1 MKLYCVAIETKN
13 IEDDNIS
20 DIRIDHFFANDK
32 GQMEDRIY
40 RIIKDIKNQ
49 GIETIKHAILQIDTV
64 DGIDINKVFDII
76 YFNDSKEDSL
86 VEATDED

>member
-13 IEDDNIS
+13 IEDANIS

-32 GQMEDRIY
+32 EQMEERIY

-49 GIETIKHAILQIDTV
+49 GIETIKHTILQIDTV
-64 DGIDINKVFDII
+64 DGIDVNKVFDII